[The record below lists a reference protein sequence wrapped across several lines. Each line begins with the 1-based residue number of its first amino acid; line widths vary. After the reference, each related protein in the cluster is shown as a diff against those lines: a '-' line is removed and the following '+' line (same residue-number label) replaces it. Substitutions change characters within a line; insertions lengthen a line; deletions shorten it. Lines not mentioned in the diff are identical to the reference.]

1 MRLRDKPRDRTVVV
15 VRVVNPVR
23 VELDLAVV
31 EVEVRS
37 VRKVVIS
44 ARIFATHPSEPP
56 GLEIYFPLEVEPYSL
71 NLELYLAAVCKKQ
84 TPALDEGK
92 QSPQN
97 NTLLK
102 TVVVKTLVEKSL

>member
-37 VRKVVIS
+37 VRKVVVS
-44 ARIFATHPSEPP
+44 VRIFATHPSEPP
-56 GLEIYFPLEVEPYSL
+56 GLEIYFSLEVRPYSL
-71 NLELYLAAVCKKQ
+71 NPEFYLSAVRKNKH
-84 TPALDEGK
+84 LR
-92 QSPQN
+92 
-97 NTLLK
+97 
-102 TVVVKTLVEKSL
+102 